1 MSFAVSDLA
10 PTLWPVAHGQKYVAI
25 SDTQQGKCSD
35 CTMIECT
42 LTQLE
47 HRVIITFLRL
57 SHVTENN
64 IIMSQ
69 YMDVITSEKQSQ
81 NLKQKCFDNV
91 FWDFCNVIKILISNI
106 FL

>member
-42 LTQLE
+42 VTQLE
-47 HRVIITFLRL
+47 HSIIITFRRL

-69 YMDVITSEKQSQ
+69 YMYVITSEKVVTKFKAKM
-81 NLKQKCFDNV
+81 L
-91 FWDFCNVIKILISNI
+91 
-106 FL
+106 